1 VVRLTDTRFPEKEVV
16 APVLTLTPT
25 AAEAVRR
32 LVDSAPTEGAE
43 GLRIAPGHAM
53 AEGTSLE
60 ISIVDGPEIDD
71 QEVMES
77 GAHVFLEPEVAEFM
91 EDKVLDAELED
102 SGVRFSIRDQDAF
115 DPESNGHP

>member
-1 VVRLTDTRFPEKEVV
+1 M
-16 APVLTLTPT
+16 LTLTPT

-32 LVDSAPTEGAE
+32 LVDSAPTETAE
-43 GLRIAPGHAM
+43 GLRIAPGHAT

-60 ISIVDGPEIDD
+60 ITIVDGPELED
-71 QEVMES
+71 QEVLEA

-91 EDKVLDAELED
+91 EDKVLDAELEET
-102 SGVRFSIRDQDAF
+102 GVRFSIRDQESF